1 MSVEIQ
7 QKWHCNKCDVV
18 TRHDAMANK
27 TWSDKEKVHRQRK
40 CFHCGTIVKTVELRQ
55 DEYRELEYELIN
67 VTKLLSFRMEKK
79 AKGILDDIA
88 KALELCKGN

>member
-1 MSVEIQ
+1 
-7 QKWHCNKCDVV
+7 
-18 TRHDAMANK
+18 MANK

-55 DEYRELEYELIN
+55 DEYGELEYKLQN
-67 VTKLLSFRMEKK
+67 VVKLLTFHTEKK

-88 KALELCKGN
+88 KAIELCKSD